1 LEVEAMTTG
10 YTNPVA
16 EGRHTTIE
24 QYAWH
29 CSEAFFYDGNAT
41 AGDTEFES
49 HEVKKAE
56 AELERLCK
64 LSKDEMSIEWA
75 KELARIREANQASW
89 KHHHDMLARYTAMLE
104 KVRAWELPTA
114 RHSAL
119 KTFMESQLV
128 DSIKHDCDG
137 EPFVQRSPAGSAEG
151 WRSVQISRATQA
163 LASAQEEYAKEQAR
177 FMARKTYLD
186 ALTAALGPRPVRTP

>member
-1 LEVEAMTTG
+1 MTTG
-10 YTNPVA
+10 YTHPVA

-29 CSEAFFYDGNAT
+29 CSEAFFHDGNVT
-41 AGDTEFES
+41 AGDTEHES
-49 HEVKKAE
+49 REVKRAE

-64 LSKDEMSIEWA
+64 LSKDDMAAEWRN
-75 KELARIREANQASW
+75 ELARIKDANQRSW
-89 KHHHDMLARYTAMLE
+89 KYHDDMLARYTAMLE

-137 EPFVQRSPAGSAEG
+137 KPFVQRSPAGSAEE
-151 WRSVQISRATQA
+151 WRSVLISRTAQD
-163 LASAQEEYAKEQAR
+163 LARAQEEHAKQHAR
-177 FMARKTYLD
+177 FMAAKTYLD
-186 ALTAALGPRPVRTP
+186 ALTDVLGPRPGRTP